1 MWPDTKLVNQLFRG
15 EALGLTQDELLSVHQ
30 APLLKKRE
38 NNRYVT
44 AGEDELFNSLL
55 DCNNPNGYKIILLT
69 GDSGSGKTHQVR
81 WCHAKL
87 CNRFSGNDN
96 NVIIFLEVNSSLK
109 DAVIKLLDQLGDE
122 EDWVRIREQLNQ
134 AGAIISNVEDDI
146 VRFCTEIV
154 IQLSND
160 IRNQLCDRPALNQ
173 QLAELFSDLGFIEKI
188 QQDSNNFINILIRSL
203 YDPND
208 QSLYVQRSRPLRLED
223 FYFKDLVDMGL
234 PETVEFLY
242 NNFELGVDVEA
253 SVQIIK
259 DCWNGASK
267 RLFASRYA
275 VQINV
280 LELFNKIREKLFNQG
295 KNLFLLIE
303 DYVNLSG
310 IQDSIREGLRSP
322 VIINGERRLC
332 DLHALIAS
340 TPGQINLDTFD
351 TRSEKWI
358 IEFPTSEQGDH
369 YRIADLI
376 GRYLFACRTPSDQRL
391 DENGN
396 PKNEKIVFDGNIEHK
411 YECFGNING
420 NYLFPFSEKMLKVLQ
435 REMKLKVPREII
447 NACRT
452 LLVNG
457 NNVERT
463 FLEQFNS
470 DIVRIDHSLSQKILA
485 NVNNNDQV
493 WARIIV
499 YYYGNNSDE
508 IDPGIFKYF
517 GIGNPFKK
525 PNDKKEQTEDSGE
538 EKKIGEKVPKI
549 QEQTKT
555 NIDDPTI
562 GNEQTNEREKQLLE
576 FKKLEDSINSWNLG
590 NHLDQV
596 VSRELQELIRDAFK
610 ENLDWNTLLTKYNDS
625 QKGSLI
631 EKFYLFN
638 FYGKIQQNSIV
649 LISEDGYKNPETLSR
664 VVDWLLAI
672 CYRKVFSGFNS
683 DSPIIHDKSPYFW
696 YRCYNDF
703 IDQFRDRFIE
713 VHRNLEDTEK
723 LIRDSIL
730 LSIASGR
737 KIRDGEDF
745 DLVKM
750 FIEPE
755 VKSFPGKY
763 DDFSK
768 LLNEVKVKLDPLL
781 EKLKNLFGAR
791 QGDTGN
797 ALAIDVVS
805 MKHYLNL
812 DKINE
817 VNLNTVLGEKNIGRL
832 NNTIA
837 LVNIAVRRIQEG
849 FGNEINTAAT
859 LAHINRMI
867 NLLNIREKDPVHP
880 KLVLIEGHALYLSMT
895 KGEVTIP
902 HITIIDENLSSL
914 KKLEILRDIDL
925 NQLNMFS
932 SFVEVFNNF
941 HTMFLKSNPTP
952 DGEDEAGIGNARAQ
966 VIANLK
972 SAIDLLQNFGGI
984 NDNN

>member
-1 MWPDTKLVNQLFRG
+1 MWPDTQLVNQLFRG

-87 CNRFSGNDN
+87 CNRFGGNDN

-146 VRFCTEIV
+146 FRFCTEIV

-160 IRNQLCDRPALNQ
+160 IRNQSCDRPELNQ
-173 QLAELFSDLGFIEKI
+173 QLAELFSDLKFIEKI
-188 QQDSNNFINILIRSL
+188 KQDSNNFINILIRSL

-234 PETVEFLY
+234 PVTVDFLY

-322 VIINGERRLC
+322 VYINGERRLC

-351 TRSEKWI
+351 TRSEKWM

-396 PKNEKIVFDGNIEHK
+396 PKNEKIVFGGNIEHK

-447 NACRT
+447 NACRK
-452 LLVNG
+452 LLVDG
-457 NNVERT
+457 NNDKVA
-463 FLEQFNS
+463 FLQQFDS
-470 DIVRIDHSLSQKILA
+470 EIVRIDHSLSQKILA
-485 NVNNNDQV
+485 EVNKTDQV

-499 YYYGNNSDE
+499 YYYGNNSDA
-508 IDPGIFKYF
+508 IDPGIFTYF
-517 GIGNPFKK
+517 GIGNPFSEKASNGESKK
-525 PNDKKEQTEDSGE
+525 VIPP
-538 EKKIGEKVPKI
+538 IGGTVPKPV
-549 QEQTKT
+549 EPSNTRP
-555 NIDDPTI
+555 DDPEDTKPI
-562 GNEQTNEREKQLLE
+562 YDELDAKLLV
-576 FKKLEDSINSWNLG
+576 FKTFEDSINHWNSG
-590 NHLDQV
+590 KPLDQQ
-596 VSRELQELIRDAFK
+596 VSRKLQELIRDAFK

-625 QKGSLI
+625 RKGSLI

-638 FYGKIQQNSIV
+638 FYGKIQQDSIV

-696 YRCYNDF
+696 YRCYYDF
-703 IDQFRDRFIE
+703 VDQFRDRFIE

-737 KIRDGEDF
+737 KIRAGEDF

-750 FIEPE
+750 FIELE
-755 VKSFPGKY
+755 VKSLPSKY
-763 DDFSK
+763 DDFSE
-768 LLNEVKVKLDPLL
+768 LLKDVKVKLDPLL
-781 EKLKNLFGAR
+781 VNLKDQFSAR
-791 QGDTGN
+791 QGDSGDT
-797 ALAIDVVS
+797 LAIDVVNL
-805 MKHYLNL
+805 KHYLNL

-817 VNLNTVLGEKNIGRL
+817 VNLNTVLGMKNINRL
-832 NNTIA
+832 NNTID
-837 LVNIAVRRIQEG
+837 LVNNAVRRVQEG

-867 NLLNIREKDPVHP
+867 ILLNIREKDPVYP
-880 KLVLIEGHALYLSMT
+880 KLVLIEGHPLYLSMT
-895 KGEVTIP
+895 KGEDTIP
-902 HITIIDENLSSL
+902 HITIIDENLTSL
-914 KKLEILRDIDL
+914 EKLEILRDIDL

-932 SFVEVFNNF
+932 SFVEVFHKFHRVYLDNNPIPAGALEA
-941 HTMFLKSNPTP
+941 HI
-952 DGEDEAGIGNARAQ
+952 EDARAQ
-966 VIANLK
+966 VITNLN
-972 SAIDLLQNFGGI
+972 SAIHLLQNFGGI